1 MPPRRRTRSTELERE
16 TARRTATISSALGR
30 EVRSGRRTRHL
41 TQASLGARI
50 DRCQS
55 EVSEIERGQGGRI
68 PLETWIA
75 IGVALDRPL
84 AVSFSRP
91 LGEPRG
97 PADAGH
103 LQIQEHLLRL
113 ARATGR
119 PGTFELPT
127 RPTDPL
133 RSTDVGIRD
142 PGRRVRIL
150 AECWNTFGDIGA
162 ATRATHRKHA
172 EAAAT
177 WPDDR
182 IASVWVVRTSAANR
196 SLIAR
201 YPHIIDA
208 SFPGSSR
215 RWIRALVDGDEPPME
230 PGLVWFDP
238 ATDRLT
244 EWRRATMRP

>member
-1 MPPRRRTRSTELERE
+1 MPSRRRTRSTELERE

-41 TQASLGARI
+41 TQASLGVRI

-55 EVSEIERGQGGRI
+55 EVSEIERGQGERI
-68 PLETWIA
+68 PLETWMA
-75 IGVALDRPL
+75 IGAALDRPL
-84 AVSFSRP
+84 AVAFSRP
-91 LGEPRG
+91 LHEPRT

-177 WPDDR
+177 WPEDR
-182 IASVWVVRTSAANR
+182 IATVWVVRTSAANR
-196 SLIAR
+196 SLLAR

-208 SFPGSSR
+208 AFQGSSR
-215 RWIRALVDGDEPPME
+215 RWIRALIGGDEPPME

>member
-1 MPPRRRTRSTELERE
+1 MGKRVIRRPEVIEGLRE
-16 TARRTATISSALGR
+16 GQALAATLGGTVRFGRTARRYTLNVLSEKVGLSR
-30 EVRSGRRTRHL
+30 
-41 TQASLGARI
+41 ARLS
-50 DRCQS
+50 Q
-55 EVSEIERGQGGRI
+55 IERGAGMGT
-68 PLETWIA
+68 PLGTW
-75 IGVALDRPL
+75 VALGIALQQPL
-84 AVSFSRP
+84 AVSFTRP
-91 LGEPRG
+91 LDEPRT

-103 LQIQEHLLRL
+103 LQIQEYLLKL

-182 IASVWVVRTSAANR
+182 IATVWVVRTSAANR

-208 SFPGSSR
+208 SFSGSSR
-215 RWIRALVDGDEPPME
+215 RWIRAFVDGDEPPME

-244 EWRRATMRP
+244 EWRRATMLP